1 MALIAKG
8 LTGDAMKI
16 FMLGRGS
23 ILVQWDGE
31 DEEGRKGASVHFE
44 T

>member
-1 MALIAKG
+1 
-8 LTGDAMKI
+8 MKI

-31 DEEGRKGASVHFE
+31 DEEDEEGRKGASVHFE
-44 T
+44 TEKAGWGGV